1 MPAKGSL
8 VTGHRGVP
16 WFLLPG
22 IKRPHHRR
30 LIGRA
35 KDDLARP
42 AQLVVLHEDALF
54 FDLPVDLGCCL
65 RRFDNACLR
74 QLATGRGDVLALP
87 ESAASPDLRPG
98 ANVKIK
104 VGVAGISPAC
114 GRPAGV

>member
-1 MPAKGSL
+1 MPAKGSR

-30 LIGRA
+30 LIGSA

-54 FDLPVDLGCCL
+54 CDLPHDLGCCL
-65 RRFDNACLR
+65 RRFNNACLW
-74 QLATGRGDVLALP
+74 QPATGLGEVLALP
-87 ESAASPDLRPG
+87 EFAVSPDLRPG
-98 ANVKIK
+98 ANVMVK